1 MERSEQIGELMTALA
16 LAQNEFTK
24 LLKDS
29 DNPFYN
35 SKYSDL
41 ASVIDAVRPSLNK
54 QGIAVFHTLD
64 SDLESMTANCTVW
77 MFKGEQFI
85 SFTPPAPAV
94 GKAKDGKEKFDV
106 QTIGAVW
113 TYLRRY
119 TLQAICGLASE
130 DDDGNS
136 LASTEARSFPK
147 KEAAPSKLKQELKQ
161 SLESETQKIVPLP
174 GFSVIGDRV
183 NCTPLEVHT
192 KETKGGKPYVFV
204 MLDGPVEGNGVAY
217 CYDRKLFDALKTS
230 KDQLCQFLYRRDPK
244 NGYLYINDVL
254 NVGGEEYHEGV
265 PVNAETTAP
274 FVTSADIPF

>member
-35 SKYSDL
+35 SKYADL
-41 ASVIDAVRPSLNK
+41 ASVIEAVRPALNK
-54 QGIAVFHTLD
+54 QGIAIMHTLD
-64 SDLESMTANCTVW
+64 SDLERMAASATLW
-77 MFKGEQFI
+77 LFKGEQFI
-85 SFTPPAPAV
+85 SYSVEAPAV
-94 GKAKDGKEKFDV
+94 GKAKDGKDKFDV
-106 QTIGAVW
+106 QTLGAGW

-119 TLQAICGLASE
+119 TMQAIGLASE

-136 LASTEARSFPK
+136 LSSTEAKPVQK
-147 KEAAPSKLKQELKQ
+147 KEPAPSKLKQELKQ
-161 SLESETQKIVPLP
+161 SLETETQKIVPLP

-265 PVNAETTAP
+265 PVNAETTEP
-274 FVTSADIPF
+274 LVTSADIPF